1 MENWLLLAVG
11 IVFLVCMIAGFV
23 KGFLR
28 IGLSLLSTILTLVL
42 VSFLSPI
49 RVGCADEAYTGAGRT
64 GEEDSGSIYARDF
77 SR

>member
-42 VSFLSPI
+42 VSFPI

-64 GEEDSGSIYARDF
+64 GEEDSGSIYARAF